1 MNFTRFCQIVEYL
14 AGARDLNAVDD
25 PPRILTSSYEWVV
38 RCCVWVVALV
48 LIYAF
53 SGQTSKFIYIDF

>member
-1 MNFTRFCQIVEYL
+1 MLSTIRTTLEYL
-14 AGARDLNAVDD
+14 GGERDNAPPLLAGSSLWLIRCSIW
-25 PPRILTSSYEWVV
+25 IL
-38 RCCVWVVALV
+38 AIL

>member
-1 MNFTRFCQIVEYL
+1 MTLSTIRAALEYIGGECDVAPAFLPGRSLWIIRCTVWIV
-14 AGARDLNAVDD
+14 A
-25 PPRILTSSYEWVV
+25 IL
-38 RCCVWVVALV
+38 

>member
-1 MNFTRFCQIVEYL
+1 MERFRSIVEYL
-14 AGARDLNAVDD
+14 AGERDLEQVQDAPKFLTGQNEWIIRCAV
-25 PPRILTSSYEWVV
+25 WA
-38 RCCVWVVALV
+38 VAVL